1 MGNFVPSFK
10 VTRMPGSAPDCL
22 MRSAE
27 RISPSATRRMRLPDA
42 LPRTKRSGGCSRT
55 SFNATLPRPSA
66 MTEVARTKIGTSE
79 ENHPHRCDDKPESGQ
94 GGSADRKLLRVADAE
109 VCDRDASK
117 QQRVTRTH
125 PERPCN
131 CDEDEQNPT
140 NQEKTPS
147 RDSLPHAEMGAGI
160 FDIERVSSDGSK
172 VSDVAQHDIQYN

>member
-1 MGNFVPSFK
+1 MARRASG
-10 VTRMPGSAPDCL
+10 
-22 MRSAE
+22 RSPVDKK
-27 RISPSATRRMRLPDA
+27 IGWVLKNP
-42 LPRTKRSGGCSRT
+42 
-55 SFNATLPRPSA
+55 FNATLPRPSA

-131 CDEDEQNPT
+131 CDEDEQNPPT
-140 NQEKTPS
+140 KKKPQAGTPFPTL
-147 RDSLPHAEMGAGI
+147 RWGRG
-160 FDIERVSSDGSK
+160 SSTSSAYPPTAAK
-172 VSDVAQHDIQYN
+172 